1 LAQRCALI
9 YERGMS
15 RLRWDPAITF
25 HEVVLEPDMDDRPCA
40 YCRRFTHI
48 YENRDRRLYL
58 LRTGATHLVSK
69 IAHCMD
75 KECPG
80 HKEVVESPAEMSLA
94 PPFWTIGWDVFAWMG
109 HRRFARSW
117 SVPQIRAEL
126 ADSHDIPVSA
136 DLIEDYLKRYQAIIA
151 ARESSPEHMADEYRK
166 VKDLVLTIDGLQ
178 PEKGHETLY
187 VVRELRLKRVWFAT
201 PLLSSAAAEVKGVLE
216 QAAAWAK
223 QLGKPVRL
231 WISDKQK
238 AFVTGIAEVFPGVP
252 HRYCNNHFLRDL
264 AKPVLE
270 RDSHAKVQMRRK
282 VRGLR
287 QVERRILDERRKGS
301 NPTASSSHEA
311 DAVQPTPMPATP
323 SASSSASPAPGA
335 AVQPTPTPATPSAS
349 SPASPA
355 PGAAVQPTPTPATPS
370 ASSSAAPAPG
380 AARTEAQDIVLE
392 YAAGIRGIL
401 NDDQGGPL
409 DPPGLRMAEAL
420 GQVRASLQR
429 CVERKKG
436 GPAIAS

>member
-1 LAQRCALI
+1 ML
-9 YERGMS
+9 
-15 RLRWDPAITF
+15 RLRWDPGVKF
-25 HEVVLEPDMDDRPCA
+25 RKLVLEPEPDDRRCS
-40 YCRRFTHI
+40 YCGQFTHI
-48 YENRDRRLYL
+48 YEHRDRRLYL
-58 LRTGATHLVSK
+58 LTGATHLVSK

-80 HKEVVESPAEMSLA
+80 HQEVVESAAEMSLA

-109 HRRFARSW
+109 HRRFARNW

-126 ADSHDIPVSA
+126 ADSYGIAVSP
-136 DLIEDYLKRYQAIIA
+136 DLVEDYVKRYQAIVA
-151 ARESSPEHMADEYRK
+151 ARESAPELLADVYRN

-201 PLLSSAAAEVKGVLE
+201 PLLSSSGAEVKSVLE
-216 QAAAWAK
+216 QADAWAK
-223 QLGKPVRL
+223 RLGKPVRL

-238 AFVTGIAEVFPGVP
+238 AFVTGIAEVFAGVP
-252 HRYCNNHFLRDL
+252 HRYCSNHFLRDL

-287 QVERRILDERRKGS
+287 EVERRILEERRKGS
-301 NPTASSSHEA
+301 S
-311 DAVQPTPMPATP
+311 P
-323 SASSSASPAPGA
+323 SASSDEAET
-335 AVQPTPTPATPSAS
+335 AVTPPPATLSAS
-349 SPASPA
+349 SPA
-355 PGAAVQPTPTPATPS
+355 TPAA
-370 ASSSAAPAPG
+370 ASMAPD
-380 AARTEAQDIVLE
+380 ARRAEAQDIVLE

-420 GQVRASLQR
+420 GEVRASLQR
-429 CVERKKG
+429 CVEQKKG

>member
-1 LAQRCALI
+1 MEPEPEDRRC
-9 YERGMS
+9 S
-15 RLRWDPAITF
+15 D
-25 HEVVLEPDMDDRPCA
+25 
-40 YCRRFTHI
+40 CREYTHI
-48 YENRDRRLYL
+48 YEHRDRRLYL
-58 LRTGATHLVSK
+58 LTGAIHLVSK

-75 KECPG
+75 TRCPG
-80 HKEVVESPAEMSLA
+80 HQEVIESAAEMRLA

-126 ADSHDIPVSA
+126 ADNYGITVSP
-136 DLIEDYLKRYQAIIA
+136 DLVEDYLKRYQAIVA
-151 ARESSPEHMADEYRK
+151 ARESAPESLADAYRN

-201 PLLSSAAAEVKGVLE
+201 PLLSSSGPEVKSVLE
-216 QAAAWAK
+216 QADAWAK
-223 QLGKPVRL
+223 RLGKPVRL

-238 AFVTGIAEVFPGVP
+238 AFVTGIAEVFAGVP
-252 HRYCNNHFLRDL
+252 HRDCSNHFLRDL

-287 QVERRILDERRKGS
+287 QVERSVLDERRKSS
-301 NPTASSSHEA
+301 NPSASSGE
-311 DAVQPTPMPATP
+311 VVLPTP
-323 SASSSASPAPGA
+323 SASASAAPTVASVAPGA
-335 AVQPTPTPATPSAS
+335 AHS
-349 SPASPA
+349 
-355 PGAAVQPTPTPATPS
+355 
-370 ASSSAAPAPG
+370 
-380 AARTEAQDIVLE
+380 EAQDIVLE

-420 GQVRASLQR
+420 GEVRASLQR
-429 CVERKKG
+429 CVGSKKG

>member
-1 LAQRCALI
+1 
-9 YERGMS
+9 MP
-15 RLRWDPAITF
+15 RLRWDPGVKF
-25 HEVVLEPDMDDRPCA
+25 RKLVLEPEPEDRRCSHCGA
-40 YCRRFTHI
+40 FTHI
-48 YENRDRRLYL
+48 YEHRDRRLYL
-58 LRTGATHLVSK
+58 LAGATHLVSK

-75 KECPG
+75 KACPG
-80 HKEVVESPAEMSLA
+80 HKEVIASAAEMSVA

-126 ADSHDIPVSA
+126 MDSHGITVSP
-136 DLIEDYLKRYQAIIA
+136 DLIEDYLKRYQAIVA
-151 ARESSPEHMADEYRK
+151 ARESAPELLADAYRN
-166 VKDLVLTIDGLQ
+166 VKDVVLTIDGLQ

-201 PLLSSAAAEVKGVLE
+201 PLLSSSGAEVKSVLE
-216 QAAAWAK
+216 QADAWAK

-238 AFVTGIAEVFPGVP
+238 AFVTGIAEVFAGVP

-287 QVERRILDERRKGS
+287 EVERRLLEERRKGS
-301 NPTASSSHEA
+301 NP
-311 DAVQPTPMPATP
+311 
-323 SASSSASPAPGA
+323 SASSEEAEA
-335 AVQPTPTPATPSAS
+335 AATPPPATLSAS
-349 SPASPA
+349 SPAPPA
-355 PGAAVQPTPTPATPS
+355 
-370 ASSSAAPAPG
+370 ASSMPPDVT
-380 AARTEAQDIVLE
+380 RVEAQDIVLA

-409 DPPGLRMAEAL
+409 DPPGLRMAQAL
-420 GQVRASLQR
+420 EEVRVSLQR
-429 CVERKKG
+429 CVKRKKG
-436 GPAIAS
+436 GPALAS

>member
-1 LAQRCALI
+1 ML
-9 YERGMS
+9 
-15 RLRWDPAITF
+15 RLRWDPGVKF
-25 HEVVLEPDMDDRPCA
+25 RKLVLEPEPDDRRCSH
-40 YCRRFTHI
+40 CGQFTHI
-48 YENRDRRLYL
+48 YEHRDRRLYL
-58 LRTGATHLVSK
+58 LTGATHLVSK

-80 HKEVVESPAEMSLA
+80 HQEVVESAAEMSLA

-109 HRRFARSW
+109 HRRFARNW

-126 ADSHDIPVSA
+126 ADSYGIAVSP
-136 DLIEDYLKRYQAIIA
+136 DLVEDYVKRYQAIVA
-151 ARESSPEHMADEYRK
+151 ARESAPELLADAYRN

-201 PLLSSAAAEVKGVLE
+201 PLLSSSGAEVKSVLE
-216 QAAAWAK
+216 QADAWAK
-223 QLGKPVRL
+223 RLGKPVRL

-238 AFVTGIAEVFPGVP
+238 AFVTGIAEVFAGVP
-252 HRYCNNHFLRDL
+252 HRYCSNHFLRDL

-270 RDSHAKVQMRRK
+270 HDSHAKVQMRRK

-287 QVERRILDERRKGS
+287 EVERRILEERRKGS
-301 NPTASSSHEA
+301 S
-311 DAVQPTPMPATP
+311 P
-323 SASSSASPAPGA
+323 SASSDEAETAVMPPPATLSASIP
-335 AVQPTPTPATPSAS
+335 
-349 SPASPA
+349 
-355 PGAAVQPTPTPATPS
+355 
-370 ASSSAAPAPG
+370 AAPAAASMTPG
-380 AARTEAQDIVLE
+380 ATRAAAQDIVLE
-392 YAAGIRGIL
+392 YAAAIRGIL

-420 GQVRASLQR
+420 GEVRASLQR
-429 CVERKKG
+429 CVEPKKG

>member
-1 LAQRCALI
+1 MQ
-9 YERGMS
+9 
-15 RLRWDPAITF
+15 RLRWDPGVEF
-25 HEVVLEPDMDDRPCA
+25 RKLVLEPEPEE
-40 YCRRFTHI
+40 RRCSHCGEFTHI
-48 YENRDRRLYL
+48 YEHRDRRLYL
-58 LRTGATHLVSK
+58 LTGATHMVSK

-75 KECPG
+75 KACPG
-80 HKEVVESPAEMSLA
+80 HQEVIESAVEMSVA

-126 ADSHDIPVSA
+126 MDRYSITVSP
-136 DLIEDYLKRYQAIIA
+136 DLIEDYLKRYQAIVA
-151 ARESSPEHMADEYRK
+151 ARESAPELLAEAYRN

-201 PLLSSAAAEVKGVLE
+201 PLLSSSGAEVKSVLE
-216 QAAAWAK
+216 QADAWAK
-223 QLGKPVRL
+223 RLGKPVRL

-238 AFVTGIAEVFPGVP
+238 AFVTGIAEVFAGVP
-252 HRYCNNHFLRDL
+252 HRYCSNHFLRDL

-287 QVERRILDERRKGS
+287 EVERHILEERRQGS
-301 NPTASSSHEA
+301 SPSVSSDEAETAT
-311 DAVQPTPMPATP
+311 TPPPATLSASTPAP
-323 SASSSASPAPGA
+323 SAAASMAPD
-335 AVQPTPTPATPSAS
+335 AT
-349 SPASPA
+349 
-355 PGAAVQPTPTPATPS
+355 
-370 ASSSAAPAPG
+370 
-380 AARTEAQDIVLE
+380 RFEAQDIALA

-420 GQVRASLQR
+420 GEVRASLQR
-429 CVERKKG
+429 CVEQKKG
-436 GPAIAS
+436 GPALAS

>member
-1 LAQRCALI
+1 
-9 YERGMS
+9 MS
-15 RLRWDPAITF
+15 RLRWGPGIKF
-25 HEVVLEPDMDDRPCA
+25 QEVVVEPEPEDRRCSHCGE
-40 YCRRFTHI
+40 YTYI
-48 YENRDRRLYL
+48 YEHRDRRLYL
-58 LRTGATHLVSK
+58 LTGAIHLVSK
-69 IAHCMD
+69 IAHCMN
-75 KECPG
+75 KGCPG
-80 HKEVVESPAEMSLA
+80 HQEVIESAAEMSVS

-109 HRRFARSW
+109 HRRFARNW

-126 ADSHDIPVSA
+126 ADSYGIAVSP
-136 DLIEDYLKRYQAIIA
+136 DLVEDYLKRYQAIVA
-151 ARESSPEHMADEYRK
+151 ARESAPELLADAYRN

-201 PLLSSAAAEVKGVLE
+201 PLLSSSGPEVKSVFE
-216 QAAAWAK
+216 QADAWAK

-238 AFVTGIAEVFPGVP
+238 AFVTGIAEVFTGVP
-252 HRYCNNHFLRDL
+252 HRYCSNHFLRDL

-301 NPTASSSHEA
+301 PPSVSSGEALPSTPTS
-311 DAVQPTPMPATP
+311 ATL
-323 SASSSASPAPGA
+323 SAS
-335 AVQPTPTPATPSAS
+335 TPAAPTVGAVAPDSAL
-349 SPASPA
+349 
-355 PGAAVQPTPTPATPS
+355 
-370 ASSSAAPAPG
+370 
-380 AARTEAQDIVLE
+380 TEAQDIALA

-420 GQVRASLQR
+420 GEVRASLQR
-429 CVERKKG
+429 CVGAKKG

>member
-1 LAQRCALI
+1 
-9 YERGMS
+9 M
-15 RLRWDPAITF
+15 
-25 HEVVLEPDMDDRPCA
+25 LEPDFDDRPCA
-40 YCRRFTHI
+40 HCGKFTHI

-58 LRTGATHLVSK
+58 LTGATHLVSK
-69 IAHCMD
+69 IAHCVD
-75 KECPG
+75 KACPG
-80 HKEVVESPAEMSLA
+80 HQEVIESAAEMSLA

-126 ADSHDIPVSA
+126 ADSYRIAVSP
-136 DLIEDYLKRYQAIIA
+136 DLIEDYLKRYQVIVA
-151 ARESSPEHMADEYRK
+151 ARESAPEHLAEVYRN

-187 VVRELRLKRVWFAT
+187 VVRELRLKRVGFAT
-201 PLLSSAAAEVKGVLE
+201 PLLSSAASEVKQVLE

-223 QLGKPVRL
+223 RLGKPVRL

-238 AFVTGIAEVFPGVP
+238 AFVTGIAEVFAGVP
-252 HRYCNNHFLRDL
+252 HRYCDNHFLRDL

-287 QVERRILDERRKGS
+287 QVERDILDERRKGS
-301 NPTASSSHEA
+301 TSSACSVE
-311 DAVQPTPMPATP
+311 AVQ
-323 SASSSASPAPGA
+323 
-335 AVQPTPTPATPSAS
+335 QKPTPATPSAS
-349 SPASPA
+349 NPMA
-355 PGAAVQPTPTPATPS
+355 PTAAL
-370 ASSSAAPAPG
+370 APDQ
-380 AARTEAQDIVLE
+380 ARSEAQDIVLE

-420 GQVRASLQR
+420 GEMRASLQR

-436 GPAIAS
+436 GPAIAR

>member
-1 LAQRCALI
+1 
-9 YERGMS
+9 MS
-15 RLRWDPAITF
+15 KMHWAP
-25 HEVVLEPDMDDRPCA
+25 EVVFKELVLEPDFDERHCA
-40 YCRRFTHI
+40 HCGQFTYI
-48 YENRDRRLYL
+48 YEHRDRRLHTL
-58 LRTGATHLVSK
+58 GGPLHLVSK
-69 IAHCMD
+69 LAHCP
-75 KECPG
+75 KTSCPG
-80 HKEVVESPAEMSLA
+80 HAEVLASAEEMGVA
-94 PPFWTIGWDVFAWMG
+94 PPHWTIGWDVFAWMG
-109 HRRFARSW
+109 HRRFARNW

-126 ADSHDIPVSA
+126 ADSYGITVSP
-136 DLIEDYLKRYQAIIA
+136 DLIEDYVKRYQAIVA
-151 ARESSPEHMADEYRK
+151 ARESAPELLADAYRN

-187 VVRELRLKRVWFAT
+187 VVRELRLQRVWFAI
-201 PLLSSAAAEVKGVLE
+201 PLLSSSGPEVKSVFE
-216 QAAAWAK
+216 QADAWAK

-238 AFVTGIAEVFPGVP
+238 AFVTGAAEVFPGVP
-252 HRYCNNHFLRDL
+252 HRYCSNHFLRDL

-301 NPTASSSHEA
+301 
-311 DAVQPTPMPATP
+311 TP
-323 SASSSASPAPGA
+323 SASSSEDVP
-335 AVQPTPTPATPSAS
+335 PTPTPATLSAS
-349 SPASPA
+349 TPAAPTAGSVA
-355 PGAAVQPTPTPATPS
+355 PGAAPS
-370 ASSSAAPAPG
+370 
-380 AARTEAQDIVLE
+380 EAQDIVLE

-420 GQVRASLQR
+420 GEVRASLQR
-429 CVERKKG
+429 GLEPKKG

>member
-1 LAQRCALI
+1 
-9 YERGMS
+9 M
-15 RLRWDPAITF
+15 
-25 HEVVLEPDMDDRPCA
+25 LEPDWEDRPCA
-40 YCRRFTHI
+40 HCGEFTHI
-48 YENRDRRLYL
+48 YEHRDRRLYL
-58 LRTGATHLVSK
+58 LSGATHLVSK
-69 IAHCMD
+69 IAHCMN

-80 HKEVVESPAEMSLA
+80 HQEVVESAEEMGLS

-126 ADSHDIPVSA
+126 ADSHGIGVSS
-136 DLIEDYLKRYQAIIA
+136 DLIEDYLKRYQAIVA
-151 ARESSPEHMADEYRK
+151 ARESAPETLADAYRK

-201 PLLSSAAAEVKGVLE
+201 PLLSSATSEVKRVLE
-216 QAAAWAK
+216 QADAWAK

-238 AFVTGIAEVFPGVP
+238 AFVTGIAEVFAGVP

-287 QVERRILDERRKGS
+287 QVERRILDARRTS
-301 NPTASSSHEA
+301 ANPSPPST
-311 DAVQPTPMPATP
+311 DTVQPT
-323 SASSSASPAPGA
+323 SASSAASTS
-335 AVQPTPTPATPSAS
+335 TPTAESM
-349 SPASPA
+349 A
-355 PGAAVQPTPTPATPS
+355 PD
-370 ASSSAAPAPG
+370 
-380 AARTEAQDIVLE
+380 AARSEAQDVVLE

-409 DPPGLRMAEAL
+409 DPPGLRMAQAL
-420 GQVRASLQR
+420 GEVRVSLQR
-429 CVERKKG
+429 CVEQKKG
-436 GPAIAS
+436 GPVIAS

>member
-1 LAQRCALI
+1 MA
-9 YERGMS
+9 
-15 RLRWDPAITF
+15 RLRWGPGIKFQELVVEPEPEDRRCF
-25 HEVVLEPDMDDRPCA
+25 HCGE
-40 YCRRFTHI
+40 YTYI
-48 YENRDRRLYL
+48 YEHRDRRLYL
-58 LRTGATHLVSK
+58 LTGAIHLVSK
-69 IAHCMD
+69 IAHCKD
-75 KECPG
+75 KGCPG
-80 HKEVVESPAEMSLA
+80 HQEVIESAAEMSLS

-109 HRRFARSW
+109 HRRFARNW

-126 ADSHDIPVSA
+126 ADTYGITVSP
-136 DLIEDYLKRYQAIIA
+136 DLVEDYVKRYQAIVA
-151 ARESSPEHMADEYRK
+151 ARESAPESLADAYRN

-201 PLLSSAAAEVKGVLE
+201 PLLSSSGPEVKSVLE
-216 QAAAWAK
+216 QADAWAK
-223 QLGKPVRL
+223 RLGKPVRL

-238 AFVTGIAEVFPGVP
+238 AFVTGIAEVFAGVP
-252 HRYCNNHFLRDL
+252 HRYCSNHFLRDL

-287 QVERRILDERRKGS
+287 QVERRILDERRKSS
-301 NPTASSSHEA
+301 N
-311 DAVQPTPMPATP
+311 P
-323 SASSSASPAPGA
+323 SASSGE
-335 AVQPTPTPATPSAS
+335 VVPTKPTPAALSAS
-349 SPASPA
+349 
-355 PGAAVQPTPTPATPS
+355 T
-370 ASSSAAPAPG
+370 SAAQTAASMAPG
-380 AARTEAQDIVLE
+380 AARSEAQDIALE

-420 GQVRASLQR
+420 GEVRASLQR
-429 CVERKKG
+429 CVEQKKG

>member
-1 LAQRCALI
+1 
-9 YERGMS
+9 MS
-15 RLRWDPAITF
+15 RLRWDLGIAF
-25 HEVVLEPDMDDRPCA
+25 QKLVLEPDFEDRPCA
-40 YCRRFTHI
+40 HCGKFTYI
-48 YENRDRRLYL
+48 YEHRDRRLYL
-58 LRTGATHLVSK
+58 LTGATHLVSK
-69 IAHCMD
+69 IAHCIN

-80 HKEVVESPAEMSLA
+80 HQEVIESAAEMRLA

-126 ADSHDIPVSA
+126 ADSYGIAVSP
-136 DLIEDYLKRYQAIIA
+136 DLVEDYLKRYQAIVA
-151 ARESSPEHMADEYRK
+151 ARESAPESLADVYRN

-201 PLLSSAAAEVKGVLE
+201 PLLSSSASEVKGVFE

-223 QLGKPVRL
+223 RLGKPVRL

-238 AFVTGIAEVFPGVP
+238 AFVTGIAEVFAGVP

-287 QVERRILDERRKGS
+287 QVERRILDERRKDS
-301 NPTASSSHEA
+301 NPNASSA
-311 DAVQPTPMPATP
+311 DAAQ
-323 SASSSASPAPGA
+323 
-335 AVQPTPTPATPSAS
+335 PTPATPSAS
-349 SPASPA
+349 NP
-355 PGAAVQPTPTPATPS
+355 
-370 ASSSAAPAPG
+370 AAPTTPDAS
-380 AARTEAQDIVLE
+380 RSEAQDIALE

-420 GQVRASLQR
+420 GEVRASIQR

-436 GPAIAS
+436 GPAIAT

>member
-1 LAQRCALI
+1 VSAS
-9 YERGMS
+9 GS
-15 RLRWDPAITF
+15 
-25 HEVVLEPDMDDRPCA
+25 V
-40 YCRRFTHI
+40 
-48 YENRDRRLYL
+48 
-58 LRTGATHLVSK
+58 LVSAEV
-69 IAHCMD
+69 AHCKD
-75 KECPG
+75 KGCPG
-80 HKEVVESPAEMSLA
+80 HHEVVESAAEMSLA

-126 ADSHDIPVSA
+126 MDSHGITVSP
-136 DLIEDYLKRYQAIIA
+136 DLIEDYLQRYQAIVA
-151 ARESSPEHMADEYRK
+151 ARESAPESLADAYRK

-201 PLLSSAAAEVKGVLE
+201 PLLSSSGPEVKSVFE
-216 QAAAWAK
+216 QADAWAK

-238 AFVTGIAEVFPGVP
+238 AFVTGVAEVFAGVP
-252 HRYCNNHFLRDL
+252 HRYCSNHFLRDL

-301 NPTASSSHEA
+301 TPTVSSGEA
-311 DAVQPTPMPATP
+311 VT
-323 SASSSASPAPGA
+323 
-335 AVQPTPTPATPSAS
+335 PTPTPTPTTLSAS
-349 SPASPA
+349 NP
-355 PGAAVQPTPTPATPS
+355 
-370 ASSSAAPAPG
+370 AAPTAAAMAPD
-380 AARTEAQDIVLE
+380 AARSEAQGIVLE
-392 YAAGIRGIL
+392 YAAGIRGVL

-420 GQVRASLQR
+420 GEVRASLQR
-429 CVERKKG
+429 CVEQKKG

>member
-1 LAQRCALI
+1 
-9 YERGMS
+9 MS
-15 RLRWDPAITF
+15 RLRWDPGVKF
-25 HEVVLEPDMDDRPCA
+25 RKLVLEPDFEDRPCA
-40 YCRRFTHI
+40 HCGEFTHI
-48 YENRDRRLYL
+48 YEHRDRRLYL
-58 LRTGATHLVSK
+58 LHAGATHLVSK
-69 IAHCMD
+69 IAHCVN

-80 HKEVVESPAEMSLA
+80 HQEVVESAAEMSLA

-109 HRRFARSW
+109 HRRFARNW

-126 ADSHDIPVSA
+126 ADSHGIAVSP
-136 DLIEDYLKRYQAIIA
+136 DLVEDYLKRYQAIVA
-151 ARESSPEHMADEYRK
+151 ARESSPEHLAEAYRK

-187 VVRELRLKRVWFAT
+187 VVRELRMKRVWFAT
-201 PLLSSAAAEVKGVLE
+201 PLLSSSASEVKRVFE
-216 QAAAWAK
+216 QAAAWVK
-223 QLGKPVRL
+223 RLDKPVRL

-238 AFVTGIAEVFPGVP
+238 AFVTGIAEVFAGVA

-287 QVERRILDERRKGS
+287 QVERRILDERKDS
-301 NPTASSSHEA
+301 N
-311 DAVQPTPMPATP
+311 P
-323 SASSSASPAPGA
+323 SASSAEAE
-335 AVQPTPTPATPSAS
+335 QPTPTMPVMPSN
-349 SPASPA
+349 P
-355 PGAAVQPTPTPATPS
+355 
-370 ASSSAAPAPG
+370 AAPTATLMAPD
-380 AARTEAQDIVLE
+380 AARSEAQDIVLE

-420 GQVRASLQR
+420 GEVRTSLQR
-429 CVERKKG
+429 CVEQKKG

>member
-1 LAQRCALI
+1 MR
-9 YERGMS
+9 
-15 RLRWDPAITF
+15 RLRWDPGVEF
-25 HEVVLEPDMDDRPCA
+25 RKLVLEPEPEDRRCSH
-40 YCRRFTHI
+40 CGGFTHI
-48 YENRDRRLYL
+48 YEHRDRRLYL
-58 LRTGATHLVSK
+58 LTGATHLVSK

-75 KECPG
+75 KACPG
-80 HKEVVESPAEMSLA
+80 HQEVIESAAEMSVA

-126 ADSHDIPVSA
+126 MDRYSITVSP
-136 DLIEDYLKRYQAIIA
+136 DLIEDYLKRYQAIVA
-151 ARESSPEHMADEYRK
+151 ARESAPESLAEAYRN

-201 PLLSSAAAEVKGVLE
+201 PLLSSSGAEVKSVLE
-216 QAAAWAK
+216 QADAWAK
-223 QLGKPVRL
+223 RLGKPVRL

-238 AFVTGIAEVFPGVP
+238 AFVSGIAEVFAGVP
-252 HRYCNNHFLRDL
+252 HRYCSNHFLRDL
-264 AKPVLE
+264 AKPVLQ

-287 QVERRILDERRKGS
+287 EVERHILDERRQD
-301 NPTASSSHEA
+301 SS
-311 DAVQPTPMPATP
+311 P
-323 SASSSASPAPGA
+323 SASSDEAETATTPPPATLSASTPAP
-335 AVQPTPTPATPSAS
+335 
-349 SPASPA
+349 
-355 PGAAVQPTPTPATPS
+355 
-370 ASSSAAPAPG
+370 SAAASRAPD
-380 AARTEAQDIVLE
+380 ATRVEAQDIVLA

-420 GQVRASLQR
+420 GEVRASLQR
-429 CVERKKG
+429 CVGQKKG
-436 GPAIAS
+436 GPALAS

>member
-1 LAQRCALI
+1 
-9 YERGMS
+9 MS
-15 RLRWDPAITF
+15 RLRWDPGIEF
-25 HEVVLEPDMDDRPCA
+25 RKLVLEPDFDDRPCA
-40 YCRRFTHI
+40 HCGKFTHV
-48 YENRDRRLYL
+48 YEHRDRRLYL
-58 LRTGATHLVSK
+58 LTGATHLVSK
-69 IAHCMD
+69 IAHCVD
-75 KECPG
+75 KGCPG
-80 HKEVVESPAEMSLA
+80 HEEVVESAAEMALA

-126 ADSHDIPVSA
+126 ADSYGIAVSP
-136 DLIEDYLKRYQAIIA
+136 DLVEDYLKRYQAIVA
-151 ARESSPEHMADEYRK
+151 ARESAPESLADAYRG

-187 VVRELRLKRVWFAT
+187 VVREVRLKRVWFAT
-201 PLLSSAAAEVKGVLE
+201 PLLSSAASEVKQVLE

-223 QLGKPVRL
+223 RLDKPVRL

-238 AFVTGIAEVFPGVP
+238 AFVTGIAEVFPGIP
-252 HRYCNNHFLRDL
+252 HRYCDNHFLRDL

-270 RDSHAKVQMRRK
+270 RDSHAKVEMRRK

-287 QVERRILDERRKGS
+287 QVERGILDERRKGPNS
-301 NPTASSSHEA
+301 
-311 DAVQPTPMPATP
+311 
-323 SASSSASPAPGA
+323 SASSTE
-335 AVQPTPTPATPSAS
+335 AVPPTPAALSA
-349 SPASPA
+349 
-355 PGAAVQPTPTPATPS
+355 PTPAVPTA
-370 ASSSAAPAPG
+370 AS
-380 AARTEAQDIVLE
+380 EAQDIVLE

-420 GQVRASLQR
+420 REVKGSLQR

>member
-1 LAQRCALI
+1 MA
-9 YERGMS
+9 
-15 RLRWDPAITF
+15 RLRWDPGITF
-25 HEVVLEPDMDDRPCA
+25 RTLELEPEFEDRPCA
-40 YCRRFTHI
+40 HCGKFTYI
-48 YENRDRRLYL
+48 YEHRDRRLYL
-58 LRTGATHLVSK
+58 LSGPTRLVSK

-75 KECPG
+75 KTCPG
-80 HKEVVESPAEMSLA
+80 HDEVVASATAMRVA

-109 HRRFARSW
+109 HRRFARHW

-126 ADSHDIPVSA
+126 ADTYGIAVSP
-136 DLIEDYLKRYQAIIA
+136 DLIEDYLKRYQAIVA
-151 ARESSPEHMADEYRK
+151 ARESTPEHLADAYRK

-187 VVRELRLKRVWFAT
+187 VVRELRLQRVWFAT
-201 PLLSSAAAEVKGVLE
+201 PLLSSATAEVKRVLE
-216 QAAAWAK
+216 QADAWAK
-223 QLGKPVRL
+223 RLGKPVRL

-252 HRYCNNHFLRDL
+252 HRYCTNHFLRDL

-287 QVERRILDERRKGS
+287 QVERGILDERRTSS
-301 NPTASSSHEA
+301 NPSE
-311 DAVQPTPMPATP
+311 
-323 SASSSASPAPGA
+323 SPPEVA
-335 AVQPTPTPATPSAS
+335 PTPTPPTS
-349 SPASPA
+349 SRS
-355 PGAAVQPTPTPATPS
+355 TPA
-370 ASSSAAPAPG
+370 ASTRSSVAPDV
-380 AARTEAQDIVLE
+380 ARSEAQEVVLA

-420 GQVRASLQR
+420 GEVRASLQR
-429 CVERKKG
+429 CRKQAKG
-436 GPAIAS
+436 GPAIVR

>member
-1 LAQRCALI
+1 
-9 YERGMS
+9 MS
-15 RLRWDPAITF
+15 RLRWAPGVNFRPI
-25 HEVVLEPDMDDRPCA
+25 VLEPEWEDRPCA
-40 YCRRFTHI
+40 HCGRYTYI
-48 YENRDRRLYL
+48 YEHRDRRLYL
-58 LRTGATHLVSK
+58 LTGATRLVNK
-69 IAHCMD
+69 LAHCPD
-75 KECPG
+75 KGCPG
-80 HKEVVESPAEMSLA
+80 HEEVVESAAEMMLS

-109 HRRFARSW
+109 HRRFARHW

-126 ADSHDIPVSA
+126 KDSYGIGVSP
-136 DLIEDYLKRYQAIIA
+136 DLIEDYLRRYQVIVA
-151 ARESSPEHMADEYRK
+151 ARESTPEHLAELYRD
-166 VKDLVLTIDGLQ
+166 VPDVVLTIDGLQ

-187 VVRELRLKRVWFAT
+187 VVRELRLQRVWFAI
-201 PLLSSAAAEVKGVLE
+201 PLLSSSGPEVKSVFE
-216 QAAAWAK
+216 QADAWAK

-238 AFVTGIAEVFPGVP
+238 AFVTGAAEVFPGVP
-252 HRYCNNHFLRDL
+252 HRYCSNHFLRDL

-301 NPTASSSHEA
+301 
-311 DAVQPTPMPATP
+311 TP
-323 SASSSASPAPGA
+323 SASSGE
-335 AVQPTPTPATPSAS
+335 AVPPMPTPATLSAS
-349 SPASPA
+349 
-355 PGAAVQPTPTPATPS
+355 TPAAPTT
-370 ASSSAAPAPG
+370 ASMAPDAAQS
-380 AARTEAQDIVLE
+380 EAQDIVLE

-420 GQVRASLQR
+420 GEVRASLQR